1 MKKLMLGNEALAR
14 GAYEAG
20 VAVVSSYPGT
30 PSTEITE
37 YASDY
42 PEIYVEWAPN
52 EKVAVETAFGASLGG
67 VRALSCMKHVGL
79 NVAADP
85 LYTASYTGVNG
96 GMVVIVADDPGMHSS
111 QNEQDSR
118 SHARGAQLPMLEPAD
133 SQEAVDFVKAAY
145 ELSEQYDT
153 PVLVRTTTR
162 MAHARS
168 LVAEGERRGAERK
181 PYHKDA
187 AKYVMMPAMAK
198 LRHVVVEKRMEA
210 LAADGCTM
218 ALNRIERG
226 DDSMGVICSGAAY
239 QYVKEAAPEA
249 SVLKLG
255 MVNPLPRALIEEFAR
270 SVKTLYVVE
279 ELEPIFEEQIRSWGI
294 ECRGKELTGRQGEL
308 STRRVM
314 EILGKEPPAFQT
326 PGQLP
331 GRPPVMCPG
340 CPHRGTYYV
349 LGKLHLRATGD
360 IGCYTLGALK
370 PSEAIDSCL
379 CMGASI
385 GMSHGLE
392 KATGGESSRDTVA
405 VIGDSTFVHSGIT
418 GLVNAVYNHGRST
431 VMILDNSTTAMTGH
445 QPNPT
450 VGYDIR
456 RQETYKLDLETLC
469 RAVGVNDVKTVD
481 PYDLEALEAAL
492 RDSLARDEVSVI
504 IARRP
509 CALLEKGK
517 KTPYAVDADKCRGCG
532 MCLKLGCPAIER
544 DGKRARINPALC
556 VGCDLCARMCKFS
569 AIGGSVCR

>member
-1 MKKLMLGNEALAR
+1 MKTLMLGNEALAR

-42 PEIYVEWAPN
+42 PEMYVEWAPN
-52 EKVAVETAFGASLGG
+52 EKVALETSFGASLGG

-96 GMVVIVADDPGMHSS
+96 GLVVVVADDPGMHSS

-133 SQEAVDFVKAAY
+133 SQEAVDFMKAAY
-145 ELSEQYDT
+145 EISEKYDT
-153 PVLVRTTTR
+153 PVLIRTTTR

-168 LVAEGERRGAERK
+168 LVEKSERAAIERK
-181 PYHKDA
+181 PYQKDVM
-187 AKYVMMPAMAK
+187 KYVMMPGMAK
-198 LRHVVVEKRMEA
+198 LRHVVVERRMDE
-210 LAADGCTM
+210 LAKDACEM
-218 ALNRIERG
+218 PLNHIERG
-226 DDSMGVICSGAAY
+226 DDSVGVICSGAAY
-239 QYVKEAAPEA
+239 QYVKEAAPEV

-255 MVNPLPRALIEEFAR
+255 MVNPLPRGLIEGFAK
-270 SVKTLYVVE
+270 SVKQLYVIE
-279 ELEPIFEEQIRSWGI
+279 ELEPIFEEQIKSWGI

-308 STRRVM
+308 SARKVM
-314 EILGKEPPAFQT
+314 EILGRTAPEFQPA
-326 PGQLP
+326 GQLP

-340 CPHRGTYYV
+340 CPHRGTYYM
-349 LGKLHLRATGD
+349 LSKLHLRVTGD

-370 PSEAIDSCL
+370 PNEAMDACL

-392 KATGGESSRDTVA
+392 KATEGESTRDTVA

-431 VMILDNSTTAMTGH
+431 ILILDNSITAMTGH

-456 RQETYKLDLETLC
+456 KQETYKLDLETLC
-469 RAVGVNDVKTVD
+469 RAVGVSDVKTVD
-481 PYDLEALEAAL
+481 PYDLENLEAAIK
-492 RDSLARDEVSVI
+492 DSLSRDEVSVVI
-504 IARRP
+504 VRRP
-509 CALLEKGK
+509 CALLSKEKK
-517 KTPYAVDADKCRGCG
+517 PVYVVDTDKCRGCG

-544 DGKRARINPALC
+544 EGKKARINPALC
-556 VGCDLCARMCKFS
+556 AGCDLCARVCKFS
-569 AIGGSVCR
+569 AIGGPACK

>member
-1 MKKLMLGNEALAR
+1 MKTLMLGNEALAR

-52 EKVAVETAFGASLGG
+52 EKVAVETACGASLGG

-96 GMVVIVADDPGMHSS
+96 GLVVVVADDPGMHSS

-118 SHARGAQLPMLEPAD
+118 NHARGAQLPMLEPAD
-133 SQEAVDFVKAAY
+133 SQEAVDFMKAAY
-145 ELSEQYDT
+145 EISEKYDT
-153 PVLVRTTTR
+153 PVLIRTTTR

-168 LVAEGERRGAERK
+168 LVSESPRADIERK
-181 PYHKDA
+181 PYTKDPM
-187 AKYVMMPAMAK
+187 KYVMMPGMAK
-198 LRHVVVEKRMEA
+198 LRHVVVEKRMNDLQKDA
-210 LAADGCTM
+210 CAML
-218 ALNRIERG
+218 LNRIERG
-226 DDSMGVICSGAAY
+226 DDSIGVICSGAAY
-239 QYVKEAAPEA
+239 QYVKEAAPDV

-255 MVNPLPRALIEEFAR
+255 VVNPLPRALIEEFAR
-270 SVKTLYVVE
+270 SVDRLYVIE
-279 ELEPIFEEQIRSWGI
+279 ELEPVFEEQIKSWGI
-294 ECRGKELTGRQGEL
+294 ECVGKELTGRQGEL
-308 STRRVM
+308 SARRVM
-314 EILGKEPPAFQT
+314 EILGRATPEFQT

-349 LGKLHLRATGD
+349 LSKLHLRATGD

-370 PSEAIDSCL
+370 PNEAIDSCL

-418 GLVNAVYNHGRST
+418 GLINAVYNHGRST
-431 VMILDNSTTAMTGH
+431 VLILDNSTTAMTGH

-456 RQETYKLDLETLC
+456 RQETYRLDLETVC

-481 PYDLEALEAAL
+481 PYDLDELEAAL
-492 RDSLARDEVSVI
+492 KDSLSRDEVSVI

-509 CALLEKGK
+509 CALLSKERK
-517 KTPYAVDADKCRGCG
+517 PVYAVDPDKCRKCG

-544 DGKRARINPALC
+544 ADGKARINPALC
-556 VGCDLCARMCKFS
+556 VGCDLCARLCKFS
-569 AIGGSVCR
+569 AIGGPSCK